1 MKYKKVTVI
10 LRPNNEIA
18 SQLLMD
24 AMGERGFESF
34 METDDGF
41 EGYIQEDLWK
51 EGGDGSTMENI
62 KPEIKGVKMSWHA
75 EDAPDEDWNAEW
87 EKSGYT
93 PIYISGGACVIHGPL
108 TEGLGRELDII
119 IDPRNA
125 FGSGH
130 HETTRMMVEGIMET
144 DMRGKNVMDMGC
156 GTGVLGIASALRGA
170 SHVDAL
176 DIDEWSVKN
185 TEDNAT
191 LNGVGDKVTAAK
203 GSTEA
208 LDEVVEKY
216 DVFIANIF
224 REVIISGMASYA
236 SATKPGGIMMLSGF
250 LTDDLKEIEA
260 AGSRQGMEVIGHKN
274 DGEWQMCVM
283 RKK

>member
-1 MKYKKVTVI
+1 MKYKKVTVT
-10 LRPNNEIA
+10 LRPKNEIA

-51 EGGDGSTMENI
+51 ESGDGSTMENV
-62 KPEIKGVKMSWHA
+62 KPEIKGVKMIWHA
-75 EDAPDEDWNAEW
+75 EEAPDEDWNAEW
-87 EKSGYT
+87 ERSGYT
-93 PIYISGGACVIHGPL
+93 PIYIDGDKCVIHGPG
-108 TEGLGRELDII
+108 TERLGQELDIV
-119 IDPRNA
+119 IDPQNA

-130 HETTRMMVEGIMET
+130 HETTRMMVKAIMET
-144 DMRGKNVMDMGC
+144 DMNGKTVMDMGC
-156 GTGVLGIASALRGA
+156 GTGVLGIAAALCGA
-170 SHVDAL
+170 SLVDAI

-185 TEDNAT
+185 AEYNAN
-191 LNGVGDKVTAAK
+191 LNAVGNKMTASK
-203 GSTEA
+203 GSAET
-208 LDEVVEKY
+208 LSEVEEKY

-224 REVIISGMASYA
+224 REVIIAGMASYA
-236 SATKPGGIMMLSGF
+236 AATKAGGIMMLSGF
-250 LTDDLKEIEA
+250 LNDDVKAIEA
-260 AGSRQGMEVIGHKN
+260 AGARHGMETLSHKS